1 MIDESSWSEMKLGLK
16 GNETRVQIVTMDLVG
31 DGSNWWVAYK
41 WRLIEWFVTTSKETP
56 PKNDETSSR
65 GSLPPKKD

>member
-1 MIDESSWSEMKLGLK
+1 MIDESSWSEMKVGLN
-16 GNETRVQIVTMDLVG
+16 GNETRVQIVTRDLVG

-41 WRLIEWFVTTSKETP
+41 WRLIEWLVTTSKETP

-65 GSLPPKKD
+65 ESLPPKKD